1 MGVVLDVEFVVV
13 HTVLLSTIN
22 CTRGCCRGGE
32 EADTDAAATGGGA
45 LLDVNRR
52 VGCGWEKHERA
63 SEDDDDDG
71 ATDICGSWTP
81 GADGRCD
88 DAEEELI

>member
-1 MGVVLDVEFVVV
+1 MEFVVV

-32 EADTDAAATGGGA
+32 EATETGGGA

-63 SEDDDDDG
+63 SDEEDEDDDDG